1 VSEYPSHDERTLTTI
16 ILEIRNR
23 IYKKAFEGAEQ
34 VAVLVSPGNSA
45 VDKNGLRHRPP
56 HWDRSDRPLLGL
68 TQTCRQIRIE
78 VLPIYMRN
86 LRVILASDD
95 LYKYLDLFLFH
106 GEPVVDIEKV
116 ETEIT
121 ISNTNAHEG
130 DETDIAPLLRL
141 RRRSP
146 GFVLELQDQ
155 WTWTTD
161 ETPAMMDIHTNDTW
175 WAYFDVAIT
184 RILIQEKQEFFNIV
198 ILVKRAFQEAW
209 MGKGYKQSYYGRHH
223 MYYCQGKKDWMNKR
237 GLTFVAMPVDVYV
250 DYSYSTGDSSG
261 HSVTRFAEHYASIS
275 KNL

>member
-1 VSEYPSHDERTLTTI
+1 M
-16 ILEIRNR
+16 
-23 IYKKAFEGAEQ
+23 EGEEQ
-34 VAVLVSPGNSA
+34 IAVLVAPDNDT
-45 VDKNGLRHRPP
+45 VNKEGLRRCPPDWNISERPF
-56 HWDRSDRPLLGL
+56 LGFV
-68 TQTCRQIRIE
+68 QTCRQIRIE
-78 VLPIYMRN
+78 LLPIYIRKVW
-86 LRVILASDD
+86 VILAPND

-106 GEPVVDIEKV
+106 GKPVVDIEKV
-116 ETEIT
+116 ETDIT

-184 RILIQEKQEFFNIV
+184 RILIQEQQNSFNIV
-198 ILVKRAFQEAW
+198 ILVKRGFQEAW
-209 MGKGYKQSYYGRHH
+209 MNKGYKQNHYGHHH
-223 MYYCQGKKDWMNKR
+223 MYYCQDKKDWMQKR
-237 GLTFVAMPVDVYV
+237 GLAFVNMPVDVYV
-250 DYSYSTGDSSG
+250 DDSYSTGDSSG
-261 HSVTRFAEHYASIS
+261 HTITRFAEHYATTS